1 MANVGTVDVSYY
13 TKIHAMPTVSKAN
26 VQGKIAGSSTPTIP
40 PELDK
45 KKQWMDYRMKIIRA
59 DMTRQRK

>member
-1 MANVGTVDVSYY
+1 MIMANVGIVDVSYY
-13 TKIHAMPTVSKAN
+13 TKIHAKPTVSKAN

-45 KKQWMDYRMKIIRA
+45 KKR
-59 DMTRQRK
+59 